1 MKPTHLYTPPVHT
14 RLPVSLL
21 VAHSQTR
28 SIARDNQMI
37 EEASNLQDRQ
47 QEKSEETNVTWES
60 REIKK
65 NNYSWIVEVQ
75 LFIEKTWRSKKEQT
89 EDGYEFLQIKTVI
102 EEIFKELNRSRNI
115 KRKMGEFFWK
125 WDTGRRD
132 LEVKESCS
140 LSQRP
145 SLSSFI
151 RDL

>member
-1 MKPTHLYTPPVHT
+1 
-14 RLPVSLL
+14 
-21 VAHSQTR
+21 
-28 SIARDNQMI
+28 MI
-37 EEASNLQDRQ
+37 EKASNLQDRQ
-47 QEKSEETNVTWES
+47 QEKSEETNVTWEG
-60 REIKK
+60 REIKKKK

-75 LFIEKTWRSKKEQT
+75 LFIEKTWCSKKEQT

-115 KRKMGEFFWK
+115 KMGEFFWK
-125 WDTGRRD
+125 WDTGKRD

-151 RDL
+151 RVL